1 MQFFKRKGTL
11 FLFLIL
17 ILSAVIRLYRL
28 DTVPGSLY
36 TDEANQGYNA
46 FSLLQTGKDEHGIF
60 SPVSLRSF
68 GDWKPPLQ
76 TWLMMP
82 FVKFIGL
89 TEKAVRLPSAILG
102 VASVCILYLFII
114 NLLPDFK
121 QRYRFALL
129 SAWSL
134 AVSPWHILE
143 SRSAMLVA
151 VALFF
156 LLLAV
161 YLFIKGIRNKIY
173 LIPSFFTFGFSLY
186 AYYGLRV
193 VAPLLILL
201 LLVLYRQRFLQKP
214 RHLFLPLVALFISIL
229 PLISGFI
236 RNRDVLFGRAKTM
249 SVFYDRG
256 VKLKQWE
263 LITQDGVDAPANLV
277 RFYHNKPYL
286 YLRRITANFL
296 SHFDPAYL
304 FLSGDI
310 VQPFRIPGMGIM
322 YLVDSLFLIVGA
334 YWLLS
339 DFRYRPKKL
348 LIGWLLI
355 SLIPASLTFMIPAS
369 NRTFN
374 ALVPFMI
381 MIAAGLT
388 INRNKTAVI
397 ITSLVYTVST
407 AYFFRQYFINLNLH
421 HSDWWNYGWKET
433 VSQTSKIAGHY
444 DNIVVADFNGMPY
457 IYYLFYN
464 RYSPAKYQT
473 EAIRTYT
480 ADMFGFEHVEGF
492 GKYLFPN
499 NLDWSEVKRTPLK
512 NTLYILPAS
521 EVMDDSNYFYEVK
534 DPGGKPLY
542 RFYEF

>member
-60 SPVSLRSF
+60 FPVSLRSF

-76 TWLMMP
+76 TWLMIP
-82 FVKFIGL
+82 FVKIIGL

-102 VASVCILYLFII
+102 VASVCLLYLFLK
-114 NLLPDFK
+114 NLIPDFK
-121 QRYRFALL
+121 QRYRIALL

-143 SRSAMLVA
+143 SRSAMLVS
-151 VALFF
+151 VGMFF

-161 YLFIKGIRNKIY
+161 YLFIKGVRNKIY

-193 VAPLLILL
+193 VVPLLVLL
-201 LLVLYRQRFLQKP
+201 LPVLYRQKFLQKP
-214 RHLFLPLVALFISIL
+214 RYLFLPLAVLFISIL

-236 RNRDVLFGRAKTM
+236 RNRDVLFGRAKTI

-263 LITQDGVDAPANLV
+263 LITQDGADAPASLV

-286 YLRRITANFL
+286 YLSRITANFL

-304 FLSGDI
+304 FLNGDM

-322 YLVDSLFLIVGA
+322 YLADSLFLIVGA

-339 DFRYRPKKL
+339 GFRHRPNKL
-348 LIGWLLI
+348 LIGWLII
-355 SLIPASLTFMIPAS
+355 SFIPASLTFMVPAS

-374 ALVPFMI
+374 ALVPFMV

-397 ITSLVYTVST
+397 ITSLIYTLAT
-407 AYFFRQYFINLNLH
+407 GYFFRQYFINLNSY

-499 NLDWSEVKRTPLK
+499 NLDWAEVKRTPLK
-512 NTLYILPAS
+512 NTLYILPAG
-521 EVMDDSNYFYEVK
+521 EVMDDGNYFYEVK